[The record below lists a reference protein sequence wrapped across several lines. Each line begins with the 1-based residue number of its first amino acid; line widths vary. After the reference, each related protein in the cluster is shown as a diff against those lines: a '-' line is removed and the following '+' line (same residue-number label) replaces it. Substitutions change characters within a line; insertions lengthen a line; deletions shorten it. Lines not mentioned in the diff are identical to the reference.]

1 MQRAIHDALRRAES
15 RPGEEDGLG
24 CGAGETDRGYG
35 ALDRGA
41 PCVEIGNG
49 MRLVHDAEDDGALVG
64 VLAVVLLTLQFV
76 RYVANGNWN
85 PHTLVAICDH
95 RDANCEFVGPPW
107 PIINPLN
114 LA

>member
-1 MQRAIHDALRRAES
+1 MATHAFAPLPRSPLIQILMHVKNQIRRRPVGIRHGVQRAIHDALRRAES

-24 CGAGETDRGYG
+24 CGAGEPDRGYG

-64 VLAVVLLTLQFV
+64 VL
-76 RYVANGNWN
+76 
-85 PHTLVAICDH
+85 
-95 RDANCEFVGPPW
+95 VGCR
-107 PIINPLN
+107 
-114 LA
+114 